1 MQAIDKVSVVQQAVE
16 QLKTYISSNDL
27 EVGQKLPTEKELCAQ
42 LAIGRG
48 SLREALRILAA
59 TGYVSQ
65 QPGRGAFV
73 MRTKDV
79 SHDKDVINWFET
91 HEVQMKDYLEVRTV
105 FEPLAT
111 KLAISR
117 CTDEDY
123 KKLEGIHKC
132 FKAAVEANDFDHI
145 LLEEGN
151 FHETIIKLSGNELLI
166 NILATHDEF
175 PLSKSFSA
183 QCTSGCVKTPHA
195 DPSGFRSPRSRLWRS
210 MHAQTRHI
218 GHQESESLQKKLP
231 QGYHSPINTG
241 MTGGGYMLLQ
251 DKIAV
256 VTGANRGLGKAVAL
270 RFAEEGA
277 KVMLVGRNTEA
288 LQAVQKM
295 IEAKGGAA
303 EVFCAD
309 VTDPAAVDKM
319 AAQIDQSH
327 GRTDILVN
335 NAGISIEQ
343 PLNDMSIETW
353 KQIID
358 TNLNSV
364 AVVIKAFLPIMIRR
378 NSGNI
383 VNVGSGAG
391 LRGLPGSCAYSAS
404 KAGVICL
411 SQALG
416 DEVRRYGIRVNVIC
430 PGPIDTELFQLSE
443 RREYLLKNG
452 GDVFS
457 PESVANSILFL
468 ASEMSGGMNSQIL
481 TMRGINRW

>member
-1 MQAIDKVSVVQQAVE
+1 M
-16 QLKTYISSNDL
+16 
-27 EVGQKLPTEKELCAQ
+27 GQKLPTEKELCAQ

-65 QPGRGAFV
+65 QSGRGAFV

-166 NILATHDEF
+166 NIFKLMQQPMMNF
-175 PLSKSFSA
+175 RYRSLSLPNAPQDALK
-183 QCTSGCVKTPHA
+183 PHTQILQA
-195 DPSGFRSPRSRLWRS
+195 FDLRRSRLWRS

-303 EVFCAD
+303 GSVLCGGNRPGRQLIKWPRD
-309 VTDPAAVDKM
+309 RPVPRQDRYSGQQCGDLHRTAV
-319 AAQIDQSH
+319 
-327 GRTDILVN
+327 
-335 NAGISIEQ
+335 
-343 PLNDMSIETW
+343 
-353 KQIID
+353 
-358 TNLNSV
+358 
-364 AVVIKAFLPIMIRR
+364 
-378 NSGNI
+378 
-383 VNVGSGAG
+383 
-391 LRGLPGSCAYSAS
+391 
-404 KAGVICL
+404 
-411 SQALG
+411 
-416 DEVRRYGIRVNVIC
+416 
-430 PGPIDTELFQLSE
+430 E
-443 RREYLLKNG
+443 RHEHRDLE
-452 GDVFS
+452 
-457 PESVANSILFL
+457 ANH
-468 ASEMSGGMNSQIL
+468 
-481 TMRGINRW
+481 